1 MDFEEY
7 AGKRLVAARGLTV
20 PEGRLCRS
28 AEEARGAAL
37 EVGACVVKAQVAAGK
52 RGKAGGVRRADTPDE
67 AFGAASDILGMFI
80 GGLPVR
86 SVLVE
91 ARQDIRQEL
100 YAAVVSDAAS
110 KGPLLLFSCE
120 GGMDIEE
127 VAARSPERVRRLA
140 VDVLD
145 GFGVQAARGL
155 IEGMDVQAPEAVAGF
170 LAQLYEAW
178 RALDAELLEINPLAV
193 LGDGSVCALDC
204 KLSVDDASVFR
215 QAEAAGLGA
224 VRQRTEL
231 ERRAAELKLNF
242 IELDGNI
249 GVLAN
254 GAGLTMT
261 TVDLVAHFGGRPANF
276 LEIGGEAYTK
286 SKAALELLLSKPGLK
301 CLVVN
306 FCGAFARADVMTRG
320 VVEAWEALRPE
331 LPVFFS
337 IHGPGEEEG
346 RALVRE
352 RLGAP
357 LFGGGEEAVQAA
369 VEAAR

>member
-1 MDFEEY
+1 
-7 AGKRLVAARGLTV
+7 
-20 PEGRLCRS
+20 
-28 AEEARGAAL
+28 
-37 EVGACVVKAQVAAGK
+37 
-52 RGKAGGVRRADTPDE
+52 
-67 AFGAASDILGMFI
+67 
-80 GGLPVR
+80 
-86 SVLVE
+86 
-91 ARQDIRQEL
+91 
-100 YAAVVSDAAS
+100 
-110 KGPLLLFSCE
+110 
-120 GGMDIEE
+120 MDIEE
-127 VAARSPERVRRLA
+127 VAARSPEKVRRLA

-145 GFGVQAARGL
+145 GLSIEAARGL
-155 IEGMDVQAPEAVAGF
+155 VDGLEVQSAEAVAAF
-170 LAQLYEAW
+170 LVQLYGAW

-193 LGDGSVCALDC
+193 LGDGTVCALDC
-204 KLSVDDASVFR
+204 KLTIDDASLFR
-215 QAEAAGLGA
+215 QPEAARLGA
-224 VRQRTEL
+224 VRPKTAL
-231 ERRAAELKLNF
+231 EQRAAELKLNF
-242 IELDGNI
+242 LELDGNI

-320 VVEAWEALRPE
+320 VVEAWEALKPE

-337 IHGPGEEEG
+337 VHGPGEDEG

-352 RLGAP
+352 RLGLP
-357 LFGGGEEAVQAA
+357 LFDKGEDAVQAA